1 METAGEIKPCN
12 WYGKQHPFEF
22 EVVVNDIPMAHKIFT
37 ALQILSNK
45 ATPESLHFEISG
57 EVYNFAKDKKN
68 MYVRQEAIK
77 HIWNYNG
84 VDITYD
90 NMYSDL

>member
-45 ATPESLHFEISG
+45 ATPESLHFEIFLLSHYRKPSSPEWHSG
-57 EVYNFAKDKKN
+57 TFYK
-68 MYVRQEAIK
+68 
-77 HIWNYNG
+77 
-84 VDITYD
+84 
-90 NMYSDL
+90 